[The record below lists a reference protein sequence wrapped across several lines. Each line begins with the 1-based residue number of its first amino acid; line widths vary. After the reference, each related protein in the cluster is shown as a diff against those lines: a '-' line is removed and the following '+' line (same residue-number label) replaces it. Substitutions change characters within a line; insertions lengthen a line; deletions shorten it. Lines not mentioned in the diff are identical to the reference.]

1 MTPEVGRIMRKV
13 RYKNLAFV
21 GCLLSF
27 SVVIFAQGSGN
38 ASKPLSALEQ
48 TLIANTN
55 AVPEAQKSKNVDFL
69 KRTLTDDFVS
79 VGSEGRLHDKGEI
92 VESARDGELKDY
104 YTYNLRVLPVDDEAA
119 VVTYDCIVHMPEGDA
134 PGLAPRYQHIS
145 DLWVK
150 QGDRWRLKFQQATAA
165 RPID

>member
-1 MTPEVGRIMRKV
+1 MRNKV
-13 RYKNLAFV
+13 FIVSLL
-21 GCLLSF
+21 CLSF
-27 SVVIFAQGSGN
+27 SMAGFAQVSGN
-38 ASKPLSALEQ
+38 VSKPLTPLEQ

-79 VGSEGRLHDKGEI
+79 VGSEGKLHDKEEAI
-92 VESARDGELKDY
+92 DSARNGELKDF
-104 YTYNLRVLPVDDEAA
+104 YTYDLRVVPVNDEAA
-119 VVTYDCIVHMPEGDA
+119 IVTYDCIVHMSEGDA
-134 PGLAPRYQHIS
+134 PGVAPRYQHIS

-150 QGDRWRLKFQQATAA
+150 QGDQWRLKFQQATAA

>member
-1 MTPEVGRIMRKV
+1 MR
-13 RYKNLAFV
+13 NLGFIA
-21 GCLLSF
+21 CLLCF
-27 SVVIFAQGSGN
+27 STPGFAQGSGKS
-38 ASKPLSALEQ
+38 SKPINPLEQ

-79 VGSEGRLHDKGEI
+79 VGSEGKLHDKEEMVDG
-92 VESARDGELKDY
+92 ARAGELKDF
-104 YTYNLRVLPVDDEAA
+104 YTYNLKVLPVDDNAA
-119 VVTYDCIVHMPEGDA
+119 IVTYDCIIHMPEGDA
-134 PGLAPRYQHIS
+134 PGMAPRYQHIS

-150 QGDRWRLKFQQATAA
+150 QDDQWRLKFQQATAA

>member
-1 MTPEVGRIMRKV
+1 MRKLGFIV
-13 RYKNLAFV
+13 
-21 GCLLSF
+21 CLFYF
-27 SVVIFAQGSGN
+27 SIAGFAQASGHQ
-38 ASKPLSALEQ
+38 SKPLSPLEQ

-55 AVPEAQKSKNVDFL
+55 AVPEAQKSRNVDFL

-79 VGSEGRLHDKGEI
+79 VGSEGKLHDKE
-92 VESARDGELKDY
+92 EMLTSAHDGELKDF
-104 YTYNLRVLPVDDEAA
+104 YTYNLRVVPVNDETAI
-119 VVTYDCIVHMPEGDA
+119 VTYDCIIHMPEGDT

-150 QGDRWRLKFQQATAA
+150 QDDQWRLRFRQATAA

>member
-1 MTPEVGRIMRKV
+1 MR
-13 RYKNLAFV
+13 NPGFTAF
-21 GCLLSF
+21 LLCFSF
-27 SVVIFAQGSGN
+27 SMAGFAQGSGN
-38 ASKPLSALEQ
+38 ASKPLSSLEQ

-55 AVPEAQKSKNVDFL
+55 AVPEAQKSKNADFL
-69 KRTLTDDFVS
+69 KRTLTDDFVF
-79 VGSEGRLHDKGEI
+79 VGSEGRLHDKEEA

-134 PGLAPRYQHIS
+134 PGMAPRYQHIS

-150 QGDRWRLKFQQATAA
+150 QDDQWRLKFQQATAA

>member
-1 MTPEVGRIMRKV
+1 MK
-13 RYKNLAFV
+13 K
-21 GCLLSF
+21 LSF
-27 SVVIFAQGSGN
+27 IICLFYFSIAAFAQTSGRQ
-38 ASKPLSALEQ
+38 SKPLGPVEQ

-55 AVPEAQKSKNVDFL
+55 AVPEAQKSRNVDFL

-79 VGSEGRLHDKGEI
+79 VGSEGKLHDKE
-92 VESARDGELKDY
+92 EMLTSAHDGELKDF
-104 YTYNLRVLPVDDEAA
+104 YTYNLRVVPVNGETAI
-119 VVTYDCIVHMPEGDA
+119 VTYDCIIHMPEGDA

-150 QGDRWRLKFQQATAA
+150 QDDQWRLRFQQATAA

>member
-1 MTPEVGRIMRKV
+1 MRNAGV
-13 RYKNLAFV
+13 VTLLL
-21 GCLLSF
+21 CLSF
-27 SVVIFAQGSGN
+27 SVPGFVSGADN
-38 ASKPLSALEQ
+38 SSKPLSPLEQ

-79 VGSEGRLHDKGEI
+79 VGSEGKLHDKEEMVDG
-92 VESARDGELKDY
+92 ARNGELKDY
-104 YTYNLRVLPVDDEAA
+104 YTYNLRVLPVDEEAA
-119 VVTYDCIVHMPEGDA
+119 VVTYDCIIHMPEGDA
-134 PGLAPRYQHIS
+134 PNMAPRYQHIS

-150 QGDRWRLKFQQATAA
+150 QDDRWRLKFQQATAA

>member
-1 MTPEVGRIMRKV
+1 MRNAGVVDLAALPMLFAAPGFAPGRGMP
-13 RYKNLAFV
+13 
-21 GCLLSF
+21 
-27 SVVIFAQGSGN
+27 
-38 ASKPLSALEQ
+38 SKPLSPLEQ

-79 VGSEGRLHDKGEI
+79 VGSEGKLHDKEEM

-119 VVTYDCIVHMPEGDA
+119 VVTYDCIIHMPEGDA
-134 PGLAPRYQHIS
+134 PGMAPRYQHIS

-150 QGDRWRLKFQQATAA
+150 QDDQWRLKFQQATAA